1 MTSIV
6 HKEMQLQN
14 NKELAQG
21 LLHTP
26 SKLETK
32 QECEHQW
39 LIRKRLTVSRRSK
52 PTVFSGNM
60 ED

>member
-14 NKELAQG
+14 NKELSQG

-32 QECEHQW
+32 QECEHQ
-39 LIRKRLTVSRRSK
+39 
-52 PTVFSGNM
+52 
-60 ED
+60 